1 MSSHSRCLY
10 IGVTSDLHGRIWEHK
25 NSVYPGITKTYKIDQ
40 LIYHEFFHDIESA
53 IARRNSSKA
62 GGGPRRSPSS
72 RKRTLAG
79 KTSRL
84 LKPARSF
91 DSGSAPPTGKTRFP
105 LAFAQDDGSLKKN
118 LISQS
123 RRFLIFWALPMQAEI
138 LSLQEQILAAIAA
151 AADADALEAVR
162 IKYLG
167 RQGALPLLLEK
178 MATVPREER
187 PVVGKAANQVK
198 TAVAAAF
205 DARKAELAAATEQAD
220 FDPTL
225 PGRYD
230 APGSLHPVLQVRDR
244 AIEIF
249 RRLGFAVADG
259 PDIENE
265 VFNFDALNTPP
276 DHPARNEQDT
286 FYLKEDGLAPSPGL
300 DGKSPGGRR
309 LMRTQTSTVQ
319 IRAMLAQPPPIRIIA
334 PGRCYRRDEIDA
346 THGMS
351 FFQMEGLVV
360 GEGVTLADLKGTL
373 EYFFRE
379 LLGADLKFRFRPHFF
394 PFTEPSFEV
403 DCAREGSQ
411 VKGREWLEICGCGM
425 VDPEVFRQVGYDADK
440 VTGYAF
446 GFGIERIAI
455 MRHGIP
461 DLRFFT
467 ENDVR
472 FLRQFS
478 TRLDG

>member
-1 MSSHSRCLY
+1 ML
-10 IGVTSDLHGRIWEHK
+10 DE
-25 NSVYPGITKTYKIDQ
+25 
-40 LIYHEFFHDIESA
+40 
-53 IARRNSSKA
+53 IA
-62 GGGPRRSPSS
+62 
-72 RKRTLAG
+72 
-79 KTSRL
+79 
-84 LKPARSF
+84 
-91 DSGSAPPTGKTRFP
+91 
-105 LAFAQDDGSLKKN
+105 SLKEE
-118 LISQS
+118 L
-123 RRFLIFWALPMQAEI
+123 
-138 LSLQEQILAAIAA
+138 LAAIAGA
-151 AADADALEAVR
+151 VDADALEAVR
-162 IKYLG
+162 IKYLARSG
-167 RQGALPLLLEK
+167 SWPLLLEK
-178 MATVPREER
+178 MAAVPKDQK
-187 PVVGKAANQVK
+187 PVVGRAVNEAKGAITTAFDTRKADL
-198 TAVAAAF
+198 TAAA
-205 DARKAELAAATEQAD
+205 ESAD

-225 PGRYD
+225 PGRYE
-230 APGSLHPVLQVRDR
+230 APGSLHPVLQTRDR

-249 RRLGFAVADG
+249 RRLGFALADG

-265 VFNFDALNTPP
+265 VFNFDALNTPL

-300 DGKSPGGRR
+300 DGTSVGGRR

-360 GEGVTLADLKGTL
+360 DEGVTLADLKGTL

-379 LLGADLKFRFRPHFF
+379 LLGEDLKFRFRPHFF

-403 DCAREGSQ
+403 DCSRTGSQ
-411 VKGREWLEICGCGM
+411 VKGKEWLEICGCGM
-425 VDPEVFRQVGYDADK
+425 VDPAVFSQVHYDPEK
-440 VTGYAF
+440 YTGYAF

-461 DLRFFT
+461 DLRLFT

-478 TRLDG
+478 TRIDG

>member
-1 MSSHSRCLY
+1 MLDE
-10 IGVTSDLHGRIWEHK
+10 I
-25 NSVYPGITKTYKIDQ
+25 N
-40 LIYHEFFHDIESA
+40 
-53 IARRNSSKA
+53 
-62 GGGPRRSPSS
+62 
-72 RKRTLAG
+72 
-79 KTSRL
+79 
-84 LKPARSF
+84 
-91 DSGSAPPTGKTRFP
+91 
-105 LAFAQDDGSLKKN
+105 SLKD
-118 LISQS
+118 
-123 RRFLIFWALPMQAEI
+123 
-138 LSLQEQILAAIAA
+138 QILAAIAG

-162 IKYLG
+162 IQYLARSG
-167 RQGALPLLLEK
+167 SLPVLLEK
-178 MATVPREER
+178 MATVPKEQR
-187 PVVGKAANQVK
+187 PVVGKAANEAK
-198 TAVAAAF
+198 NAVASAF
-205 DARKAELAAATEQAD
+205 EVRKAELTAAAESID
-220 FDPTL
+220 FDSTL

-249 RRLGFAVADG
+249 RRLGFALADG

-265 VFNFDALNTPP
+265 VFNFDALNTLP

-286 FYLKEDGLAPSPGL
+286 FYLKEDGLAPSLGL
-300 DGKSPGGRR
+300 DAKSPGGRR

-319 IRAMLAQPPPIRIIA
+319 IRTMLNQPPPIRIIA
-334 PGRCYRRDEIDA
+334 PGRCFRRDEIDA

-360 GEGVTLADLKGTL
+360 DEGVTLADLKGTL

-379 LLGADLKFRFRPHFF
+379 LLGDDLKFRFRPHFF

-403 DCAREGSQ
+403 DCSRSGSQ
-411 VKGREWLEICGCGM
+411 VKGKEWLEICGCGM

-440 VTGYAF
+440 YSGYAF

-467 ENDVR
+467 DNDVR

-478 TRLDG
+478 TRIDS

>member
-1 MSSHSRCLY
+1 MLDE
-10 IGVTSDLHGRIWEHK
+10 II
-25 NSVYPGITKTYKIDQ
+25 
-40 LIYHEFFHDIESA
+40 
-53 IARRNSSKA
+53 
-62 GGGPRRSPSS
+62 
-72 RKRTLAG
+72 
-79 KTSRL
+79 
-84 LKPARSF
+84 
-91 DSGSAPPTGKTRFP
+91 
-105 LAFAQDDGSLKKN
+105 SLK
-118 LISQS
+118 
-123 RRFLIFWALPMQAEI
+123 A
-138 LSLQEQILAAIAA
+138 QILAAIAA

-162 IKYLG
+162 IQYLSRSG
-167 RQGALPLLLEK
+167 SWPKLLEG
-178 MATVPREER
+178 MARVPGDQK
-187 PVVGKAANQVK
+187 PVVGKAANSAK
-198 TAVAAAF
+198 TEITTAF
-205 DARKAELAAATEQAD
+205 DTRKAELTAAAESAD

-225 PGRYD
+225 PGRYE

-249 RRLGFAVADG
+249 RRLGFALADG

-265 VFNFDALNTPP
+265 VFNFDALNTPA

-286 FYLKEDGLAPSPGL
+286 FYLKEDGLAPSLGL
-300 DGKSPGGRR
+300 DGRSSGGRR

-319 IRAMLAQPPPIRIIA
+319 IRAMLERKPPIRIVA

-360 GEGVTLADLKGTL
+360 DEGVSLADLKGTL
-373 EYFFRE
+373 EFFFRE
-379 LLGADLKFRFRPHFF
+379 LLGEDLKFRFRPHFF

-403 DCAREGSQ
+403 DCSRAGSQ

-425 VDPEVFRQVGYDADK
+425 VDPAVFEQVGYDPEK
-440 VTGYAF
+440 YTGYAF

-455 MRHGIP
+455 MRHGVP
-461 DLRFFT
+461 DLRFFSD
-467 ENDVR
+467 NDVR

>member
-1 MSSHSRCLY
+1 M
-10 IGVTSDLHGRIWEHK
+10 
-25 NSVYPGITKTYKIDQ
+25 
-40 LIYHEFFHDIESA
+40 
-53 IARRNSSKA
+53 
-62 GGGPRRSPSS
+62 RRS
-72 RKRTLAG
+72 RDNIAV
-79 KTSRL
+79 
-84 LKPARSF
+84 
-91 DSGSAPPTGKTRFP
+91 
-105 LAFAQDDGSLKKN
+105 
-118 LISQS
+118 
-123 RRFLIFWALPMQAEI
+123 PMQAEI
-138 LSLQEQILAAIAA
+138 ASLQHEILAAIAG

-162 IKYLG
+162 IKYLS
-167 RQGALPLLLEK
+167 RQGALPVLLEK
-178 MATVPREER
+178 MSQVPKEER
-187 PVVGKAANQVK
+187 PAVGKAANEARNAVK
-198 TAVAAAF
+198 EAF
-205 DARKAELAAATEQAD
+205 DARKAELTSAAEAAD

-230 APGSLHPVLQVRDR
+230 PPGSLHPVLQVRDR

-265 VFNFDALNTPP
+265 VFNFDALNTQP

-286 FYLKEDGLAPSPGL
+286 FYLKEDGLEPSPGL

-319 IRAMLAQPPPIRIIA
+319 IRAMLEKKPPIRIIA

-360 GEGVTLADLKGTL
+360 DEGVTLADLKGTL

-403 DCAREGSQ
+403 DCSRAGSQ

-425 VDPEVFRQVGYDADK
+425 VDPEVFRQVGYDANR

-446 GFGIERIAI
+446 GFGLERIAI
-455 MRHGIP
+455 MRHGVP
-461 DLRFFT
+461 DLRFFS

-478 TRLDG
+478 TRIDG

>member
-1 MSSHSRCLY
+1 MQDE
-10 IGVTSDLHGRIWEHK
+10 I
-25 NSVYPGITKTYKIDQ
+25 IT
-40 LIYHEFFHDIESA
+40 
-53 IARRNSSKA
+53 
-62 GGGPRRSPSS
+62 
-72 RKRTLAG
+72 
-79 KTSRL
+79 
-84 LKPARSF
+84 LK
-91 DSGSAPPTGKTRFP
+91 
-105 LAFAQDDGSLKKN
+105 
-118 LISQS
+118 
-123 RRFLIFWALPMQAEI
+123 
-138 LSLQEQILAAIAA
+138 EQTLAAIAG

-162 IKYLG
+162 IRYLSRNG
-167 RQGALPLLLEK
+167 LLPQLLEK
-178 MATVPREER
+178 MGDVPREQR
-187 PVVGKAANQVK
+187 PVVGRAANEAK
-198 TAVAAAF
+198 SAIGTAYES
-205 DARKAELAAATEQAD
+205 RKAELAAAAEAAD

-225 PGRYD
+225 PGRYE

-249 RRLGFAVADG
+249 RRLGFALADG

-300 DGKSPGGRR
+300 GAGIPGGRR

-319 IRAMLAQPPPIRIIA
+319 IRAMLERQPPIRIIA

-360 GEGVTLADLKGTL
+360 DEGVTLADLKGTL

-379 LLGADLKFRFRPHFF
+379 LLGGDLKFRFRPHFF

-403 DCAREGSQ
+403 DCSRAGSQ
-411 VKGREWLEICGCGM
+411 VKGREWLEISGCGM
-425 VDPEVFRQVGYDADK
+425 VDPEVFRQVGYDGEK
-440 VTGYAF
+440 YTGYAF

-478 TRLDG
+478 ARLDR

>member
-1 MSSHSRCLY
+1 M
-10 IGVTSDLHGRIWEHK
+10 
-25 NSVYPGITKTYKIDQ
+25 
-40 LIYHEFFHDIESA
+40 
-53 IARRNSSKA
+53 
-62 GGGPRRSPSS
+62 
-72 RKRTLAG
+72 
-79 KTSRL
+79 
-84 LKPARSF
+84 
-91 DSGSAPPTGKTRFP
+91 
-105 LAFAQDDGSLKKN
+105 QDEIISLK
-118 LISQS
+118 
-123 RRFLIFWALPMQAEI
+123 
-138 LSLQEQILAAIAA
+138 EQILTAIAGA
-151 AADADALEAVR
+151 ATAEGLEAVR
-162 IKYLG
+162 IQYLG
-167 RQGALPLLLEK
+167 RSGALPLLLEK
-178 MATVPREER
+178 MATVPKEQR
-187 PVVGKAANQVK
+187 PVVGKAANEAK
-198 TAVAAAF
+198 NAVQTAF
-205 DARKAELAAATEQAD
+205 DARKADLTAAAEAAD

-225 PGRYD
+225 PGRYE

-249 RRLGFAVADG
+249 QRLGFALADG

-265 VFNFDALNTPP
+265 VFNFDALNTPA

-286 FYLKEDGLAPSPGL
+286 FYLKEEGLAPSLGV
-300 DGKSPGGRR
+300 DGKSAGGRR

-319 IRAMLAQPPPIRIIA
+319 IRTMLERKPPIRIIA

-360 GEGVTLADLKGTL
+360 DEGVTLADLKGTL

-379 LLGADLKFRFRPHFF
+379 LLGEDLKFRFRPHFF

-403 DCAREGSQ
+403 DCSRAGSQ

-425 VDPEVFRQVGYDADK
+425 VDPEVFRQVGYDSERY
-440 VTGYAF
+440 TGYAF

-467 ENDVR
+467 DNDVR

-478 TRLDG
+478 TRIDA

>member
-1 MSSHSRCLY
+1 
-10 IGVTSDLHGRIWEHK
+10 
-25 NSVYPGITKTYKIDQ
+25 
-40 LIYHEFFHDIESA
+40 
-53 IARRNSSKA
+53 
-62 GGGPRRSPSS
+62 
-72 RKRTLAG
+72 
-79 KTSRL
+79 
-84 LKPARSF
+84 
-91 DSGSAPPTGKTRFP
+91 
-105 LAFAQDDGSLKKN
+105 
-118 LISQS
+118 
-123 RRFLIFWALPMQAEI
+123 MQAEI
-138 LSLQEQILAAIAA
+138 LALQEKIIAAIAG
-151 AADADALEAVR
+151 AADAEALEAVR
-162 IKYLG
+162 ITYLA
-167 RQGALPLLLEK
+167 RSGALPLLLEK
-178 MATVPREER
+178 LAQVPKEER
-187 PVVGKAANQVK
+187 PIVGKAANQAK
-198 TAVAAAF
+198 TAVQAVF
-205 DARKAELAAATEQAD
+205 DARKAELTAVAETAD

-225 PGRYD
+225 PGRYE

-286 FYLKEDGLAPSPGL
+286 FYLKEEGLAPSPGL
-300 DGKSPGGRR
+300 DGKTHGGRR

-319 IRAMLAQPPPIRIIA
+319 IRTMLERKPPIRIVA

-360 GEGVTLADLKGTL
+360 GEGITLADLKGTL

-403 DCAREGSQ
+403 DCARAGSQ
-411 VKGREWLEICGCGM
+411 VRGKEWLEICGCGM
-425 VDPEVFRQVGYDADK
+425 VDPEVFRQVGYDNDRY
-440 VTGYAF
+440 TGYAF
-446 GFGIERIAI
+446 GFGLERIAI
-455 MRHGIP
+455 MRHGVP
-461 DLRFFT
+461 DLRFFS

>member
-1 MSSHSRCLY
+1 M
-10 IGVTSDLHGRIWEHK
+10 
-25 NSVYPGITKTYKIDQ
+25 
-40 LIYHEFFHDIESA
+40 
-53 IARRNSSKA
+53 
-62 GGGPRRSPSS
+62 
-72 RKRTLAG
+72 
-79 KTSRL
+79 
-84 LKPARSF
+84 
-91 DSGSAPPTGKTRFP
+91 
-105 LAFAQDDGSLKKN
+105 QDEIISLK
-118 LISQS
+118 
-123 RRFLIFWALPMQAEI
+123 
-138 LSLQEQILAAIAA
+138 EQILSAIAA

-162 IKYLG
+162 IQYLARSG
-167 RQGALPLLLEK
+167 SLPLLLEK
-178 MATVPREER
+178 MRTVPSDQR
-187 PVVGKAANQVK
+187 PVVGKAANEAK
-198 TAVAAAF
+198 TAVASAYE
-205 DARKAELAAATEQAD
+205 ARKAELTAAAEAAD

-225 PGRYD
+225 
-230 APGSLHPVLQVRDR
+230 LQVRDR

-249 RRLGFAVADG
+249 RRLGFALADG

-265 VFNFDALNTPP
+265 VFNFDALNTPL

-286 FYLKEDGLAPSPGL
+286 FYLKEDGLAPSLGL
-300 DGKSPGGRR
+300 DGKSVGGRR

-319 IRAMLAQPPPIRIIA
+319 IHAMLKQSPPLRIIA
-334 PGRCYRRDEIDA
+334 PGRCFRRDEIDA

-360 GEGVTLADLKGTL
+360 DEGVTLADLKGTL

-379 LLGADLKFRFRPHFF
+379 LLGEDLKFRFRPHFF

-403 DCAREGSQ
+403 DCSRTGSQ
-411 VKGREWLEICGCGM
+411 VKGKEWLEICGCGM
-425 VDPEVFRQVGYDADK
+425 VDPEVFRQVGYDSEK
-440 VTGYAF
+440 YTGYAF

-478 TRLDG
+478 TRIDS

>member
-1 MSSHSRCLY
+1 MLDE
-10 IGVTSDLHGRIWEHK
+10 II
-25 NSVYPGITKTYKIDQ
+25 
-40 LIYHEFFHDIESA
+40 
-53 IARRNSSKA
+53 
-62 GGGPRRSPSS
+62 
-72 RKRTLAG
+72 
-79 KTSRL
+79 
-84 LKPARSF
+84 
-91 DSGSAPPTGKTRFP
+91 
-105 LAFAQDDGSLKKN
+105 SLKG
-118 LISQS
+118 
-123 RRFLIFWALPMQAEI
+123 
-138 LSLQEQILAAIAA
+138 QILDAIAA
-151 AADADALEAVR
+151 APDADALESVR
-162 IKYLG
+162 IQYLARSG
-167 RQGALPLLLEK
+167 SLPILLEG
-178 MATVPREER
+178 MATVPKEQR
-187 PVVGKAANQVK
+187 PVVGKAANEAK
-198 TAVAAAF
+198 NAVAAAYE
-205 DARKAELAAATEQAD
+205 ARKAELSAAAESAD

-225 PGRYD
+225 PGRFE

-249 RRLGFAVADG
+249 RRLGFALADG

-265 VFNFDALNTPP
+265 VFNFDALNTPH

-300 DGKSPGGRR
+300 DGKTPGGRR

-319 IRAMLAQPPPIRIIA
+319 IRAMLERKPPIRIIA

-360 GEGVTLADLKGTL
+360 DEGVTLADLKGTL

-379 LLGADLKFRFRPHFF
+379 LLGDDLKFRFRPHFF

-403 DCAREGSQ
+403 DCSRTGTQ

-425 VDPEVFRQVGYDADK
+425 VDPAVFDQVGYDSEK
-440 VTGYAF
+440 YTGYAF

-455 MRHGIP
+455 MRYGIP

-467 ENDVR
+467 DNDVR

-478 TRLDG
+478 TRIDA

>member
-1 MSSHSRCLY
+1 ML
-10 IGVTSDLHGRIWEHK
+10 D
-25 NSVYPGITKTYKIDQ
+25 
-40 LIYHEFFHDIESA
+40 
-53 IARRNSSKA
+53 
-62 GGGPRRSPSS
+62 
-72 RKRTLAG
+72 
-79 KTSRL
+79 
-84 LKPARSF
+84 
-91 DSGSAPPTGKTRFP
+91 
-105 LAFAQDDGSLKKN
+105 
-118 LISQS
+118 
-123 RRFLIFWALPMQAEI
+123 EI
-138 LSLQEQILAAIAA
+138 LALKEKILAAIAGA
-151 AADADALEAVR
+151 GDADALEAVR
-162 IKYLG
+162 IQYLSRSG
-167 RQGALPLLLEK
+167 SLPMLLEK
-178 MATVPREER
+178 MATVPKEER
-187 PVVGKAANQVK
+187 PVVGKAANEAK
-198 TAVAAAF
+198 NAVAAAF
-205 DARKAELAAATEQAD
+205 EARKAELTAAKEAAD

-230 APGSLHPVLQVRDR
+230 PPGSLHPVLQVRDR

-249 RRLGFAVADG
+249 RRLGFALADG

-286 FYLKEDGLAPSPGL
+286 FYLKEDDLLPSLGL

-319 IRAMLAQPPPIRIIA
+319 IHAMLQKPPPVRIIA

-360 GEGVTLADLKGTL
+360 DEGVTLADLKGTL

-379 LLGADLKFRFRPHFF
+379 LLGEDLKFRFRPHFF

-403 DCAREGSQ
+403 DCSRSGAQ
-411 VKGREWLEICGCGM
+411 IKGREWLEICGCGM
-425 VDPEVFRQVGYDADK
+425 VDPEVFRQIGYDPDK
-440 VTGYAF
+440 YTGYAF

-478 TRLDG
+478 TRIDA

>member
-1 MSSHSRCLY
+1 
-10 IGVTSDLHGRIWEHK
+10 
-25 NSVYPGITKTYKIDQ
+25 
-40 LIYHEFFHDIESA
+40 
-53 IARRNSSKA
+53 
-62 GGGPRRSPSS
+62 
-72 RKRTLAG
+72 
-79 KTSRL
+79 
-84 LKPARSF
+84 
-91 DSGSAPPTGKTRFP
+91 
-105 LAFAQDDGSLKKN
+105 
-118 LISQS
+118 
-123 RRFLIFWALPMQAEI
+123 MQAEI
-138 LSLQEQILAAIAA
+138 LSLQQEILAAIAG

-162 IKYLG
+162 IQYLG
-167 RQGALPLLLEK
+167 RQGALPILLEK
-178 MATVPREER
+178 MAEVPRDQR
-187 PVVGKAANQVK
+187 PIVGKAANQAK
-198 TAVAAAF
+198 AAVQAAF
-205 DARKAELAAATEQAD
+205 ESRKAELTAAAESAD

-225 PGRYD
+225 PGRFEP
-230 APGSLHPVLQVRDR
+230 AGSLHPVLQVRDR
-244 AIEIF
+244 AVEIF
-249 RRLGFAVADG
+249 RRLGFALADG

-276 DHPARNEQDT
+276 EHPARNEQDT

-300 DGKSPGGRR
+300 DGTTPGGRR

-319 IRAMLAQPPPIRIIA
+319 IRAMLAQPPPIRIVA

-403 DCAREGSQ
+403 DCARAGSQ
-411 VKGREWLEICGCGM
+411 LKGREWLEICGCGM
-425 VDPEVFRQVGYDADK
+425 VDPEVFTQVGYDPDK

-446 GFGIERIAI
+446 GFGLERIAI
-455 MRHGIP
+455 MLHGVP
-461 DLRFFT
+461 DLRLFS

-478 TRLDG
+478 TRLDA

>member
-1 MSSHSRCLY
+1 MTAADSFPSVILSEVPLGGTKSKDLLRSFNWPLRLLERRFMSTLISAFSPPFVPPR
-10 IGVTSDLHGRIWEHK
+10 
-25 NSVYPGITKTYKIDQ
+25 NSVQPSPAFSSFLQ
-40 LIYHEFFHDIESA
+40 VFHPLHVFLLEFL
-53 IARRNSSKA
+53 
-62 GGGPRRSPSS
+62 P
-72 RKRTLAG
+72 
-79 KTSRL
+79 SRL
-84 LKPARSF
+84 NGFDFTKPPVPDF
-91 DSGSAPPTGKTRFP
+91 VDV
-105 LAFAQDDGSLKKN
+105 
-118 LISQS
+118 
-123 RRFLIFWALPMQAEI
+123 PMQAEI

-151 AADADALEAVR
+151 ATDADALEAVR

-167 RQGALPLLLEK
+167 RQGALPQLLEK
-178 MATVPREER
+178 MATVPKEER
-187 PVVGKAANQVK
+187 PAVGKAANQAK

-205 DARKAELAAATEQAD
+205 DARKAELTAAAEQAD
-220 FDPTL
+220 FDSTL
-225 PGRYD
+225 PGRYE
-230 APGSLHPVLQVRDR
+230 APGSIHPVLQVRDR

-249 RRLGFAVADG
+249 RQLGFAVADG

-425 VDPEVFRQVGYDADK
+425 VDPEVFRQVGYNAEK

-446 GFGIERIAI
+446 GFGLERIAI

-478 TRLDG
+478 TRVDA

>member
-1 MSSHSRCLY
+1 
-10 IGVTSDLHGRIWEHK
+10 
-25 NSVYPGITKTYKIDQ
+25 
-40 LIYHEFFHDIESA
+40 
-53 IARRNSSKA
+53 
-62 GGGPRRSPSS
+62 
-72 RKRTLAG
+72 
-79 KTSRL
+79 
-84 LKPARSF
+84 
-91 DSGSAPPTGKTRFP
+91 
-105 LAFAQDDGSLKKN
+105 
-118 LISQS
+118 
-123 RRFLIFWALPMQAEI
+123 MQAEI
-138 LSLQEQILAAIAA
+138 LSLKEQILQAIAGA
-151 AADADALEAVR
+151 PDAEALEGVR
-162 IKYLG
+162 IQYLA
-167 RQGALPLLLEK
+167 RSGALPLLLEK
-178 MATVPREER
+178 MATVPKDQR
-187 PVVGKAANQVK
+187 PIVGRAANEAK
-198 TAVAAAF
+198 TAVQTAF
-205 DARKAELAAATEQAD
+205 DARKTELTAAAEAAD

-225 PGRYD
+225 PGRYES
-230 APGSLHPVLQVRDR
+230 PGSLHPVLQVRDR

-249 RRLGFAVADG
+249 RRLGFAIAHG

-286 FYLKEDGLAPSPGL
+286 FYLKEDGLAPSVGL

-319 IRAMLAQPPPIRIIA
+319 IREMLKQQPPIRIIA

-360 GEGVTLADLKGTL
+360 DEGVTVRDLKGTL

-379 LLGADLKFRFRPHFF
+379 LLGNDLKFRFRPHFF

-403 DCAREGSQ
+403 DCSRTGSQ
-411 VKGREWLEICGCGM
+411 VKGREWLELSGCGM
-425 VDPEVFRQVGYDADK
+425 VDPAVFEQVGYDPEK
-440 VTGYAF
+440 YTGYAF
-446 GFGIERIAI
+446 GFGIERSAI
-455 MRHGIP
+455 MLHGIP

-478 TRLDG
+478 TRIDA

>member
-1 MSSHSRCLY
+1 
-10 IGVTSDLHGRIWEHK
+10 
-25 NSVYPGITKTYKIDQ
+25 
-40 LIYHEFFHDIESA
+40 
-53 IARRNSSKA
+53 
-62 GGGPRRSPSS
+62 
-72 RKRTLAG
+72 
-79 KTSRL
+79 
-84 LKPARSF
+84 
-91 DSGSAPPTGKTRFP
+91 
-105 LAFAQDDGSLKKN
+105 
-118 LISQS
+118 
-123 RRFLIFWALPMQAEI
+123 MQAEI
-138 LSLQEQILAAIAA
+138 QSLQEEILAAIAA

-178 MATVPREER
+178 MATVPKEER
-187 PVVGKAANQVK
+187 PAVGKAANQAK
-198 TAVAAAF
+198 GAVAAA
-205 DARKAELAAATEQAD
+205 

-230 APGSLHPVLQVRDR
+230 APGSIHPVLQVRDR

-265 VFNFDALNTPP
+265 VFNFDALNTPA

-286 FYLKEDGLAPSPGL
+286 FYLKEEGLAPSLGV

-360 GEGVTLADLKGTL
+360 DQGVTLADLKGTL

-379 LLGADLKFRFRPHFF
+379 MLGEDLKFRFRPHFF

-403 DCAREGSQ
+403 DCSRAGSQ

-425 VDPEVFRQVGYDADK
+425 VDPAVFEQIGYDPEK
-440 VTGYAF
+440 YTGYAF

-461 DLRFFT
+461 DLRFFS

-478 TRLDG
+478 TRIDA